1 MPNKNKD
8 QPSPTQQRRQE
19 LIAQAN
25 EIRQKQAGGKNA
37 RSSKLEQIKRFDEQV
52 RSRIAEQKTAKSKV
66 PFKSLEDVDRQI
78 ASLDKQVNSGTM
90 KLVDEKKALADIS
103 SLRKVRKN
111 FGQFEDSQKQIDDL
125 RAKIKE
131 IKDSME
137 DPEQKAMSEQYNK
150 IQAELD
156 AIKAEQDEAYKGL
169 SSLRDERSKLQAEQQ
184 EKYTAIRKL
193 KDDYYGQKKAYQA
206 YDREAREKYREKQ
219 KAEHDRVIKER
230 KKADAERRL
239 AEASDPAF
247 LDEIRRANSLL
258 AFLDPSHKVEKGPL
272 MADTGLG
279 AQAQRTV
286 DEAGLKGTKLV
297 SKKDREEEYAPAAK
311 KGKKGKKSG
320 TSGASS
326 KFFNCP
332 PSVVEDC
339 AAMGIEPPMSA
350 LDVPTVAEKVR
361 AKLEQWK
368 NDQETQT
375 KAVSALA
382 ATPECL
388 QQTNRT
394 TSRTLRRPSERSRR
408 SRRLRPTARPSM
420 RSPQASRRPPSLRS
434 RSRKPRTPSQ
444 PQITLQRRPRHPSV
458 EVLSNP
464 PNPTSP
470 LHTHHLLAISAVR
483 SGTAPRTHNIRQP
496 QKKPTAS
503 SGKIRLGA
511 GSAGWLTFLVVRL
524 VAASSSS
531 PPFPFSLQFES
542 ALGAV
547 L

>member
-193 KDDYYGQKKAYQA
+193 KDDYYSQKKAYQA
-206 YDREAREKYREKQ
+206 YDREARERYREKQ
-219 KAEHDRVIKER
+219 KAEHERVIKER

-258 AFLDPSHKVEKGPL
+258 AFLDPNHKVEKGPL

-375 KAVSALA
+375 KAVSASA
-382 ATPECL
+382 ATPE
-388 QQTNRT
+388 
-394 TSRTLRRPSERSRR
+394 
-408 SRRLRPTARPSM
+408 
-420 RSPQASRRPPSLRS
+420 
-434 RSRKPRTPSQ
+434 
-444 PQITLQRRPRHPSV
+444 
-458 EVLSNP
+458 
-464 PNPTSP
+464 
-470 LHTHHLLAISAVR
+470 
-483 SGTAPRTHNIRQP
+483 
-496 QKKPTAS
+496 
-503 SGKIRLGA
+503 
-511 GSAGWLTFLVVRL
+511 
-524 VAASSSS
+524 
-531 PPFPFSLQFES
+531 
-542 ALGAV
+542 
-547 L
+547 